1 MGWYWNALYNF
12 CYMFEDYSVEDI
24 ARAFFRQFLIQNRF
38 SKTYQAFESEDLR
51 SKQKIPKASL
61 IKHLCMD
68 HLVGINK
75 KMEKPYKSLAE
86 ILINYL
92 KGKYLQRQKENQND
106 KF

>member
-1 MGWYWNALYNF
+1 
-12 CYMFEDYSVEDI
+12 
-24 ARAFFRQFLIQNRF
+24 
-38 SKTYQAFESEDLR
+38 
-51 SKQKIPKASL
+51 
-61 IKHLCMD
+61 MD